1 MAKSFGKRAIKL
13 SENSELRKT
22 VSYEV
27 DILLKA
33 NMTKFK
39 ANTRRDLPRIAEKL
53 RFNRDQLTDMQ
64 AVSAVL
70 PFRVNDYVIEHL
82 IDPEDV
88 PNDPI
93 FQLTFPQR
101 GMLEEE
107 DFRRMRDLVA
117 KGATETEI
125 KLAADEIRGRLNPHP
140 AGQMQLNVPLLDG
153 EVVGGMQHKYQ
164 ETVLF
169 FPSQGQTCHAYCSY
183 CFRWAQFVGDADLKF
198 ASREANQLVNY
209 VRENPQVSRV
219 LITGGDPMVMKP
231 PVLRRYIEPLLRAN
245 LPNLHSIRIG
255 TKALAY
261 WPYRFIEGGDAD
273 DFLRLIEEVRAAGKH
288 FALMAH
294 SSHSRELEPKVAQ
307 HAVERVL
314 NAGAV
319 IRCQAPLIRKVND
332 NANVWAQL
340 WRRQVQ
346 LGMVPYYMFV
356 ERDTGAKAYF
366 EVPLV
371 RAYKVFTEA
380 YSQVAGLCR
389 TVRGPSMSAMP
400 GKVLIDGITQVAG
413 EKVFV
418 LKFLQGRDPKWA
430 NRVFFARYD
439 PTATWLSGLQPA
451 FGEEQFFFEDTMREA
466 LAESEKKA

>member
-1 MAKSFGKRAIKL
+1 
-13 SENSELRKT
+13 
-22 VSYEV
+22 
-27 DILLKA
+27 
-33 NMTKFK
+33 MTKFK
-39 ANTRRDLPRIAEKL
+39 ANTRKDLPQIAEKL
-53 RFNRDQLTDMQ
+53 RLNRDQLTDMQ

-70 PFRVNDYVIEHL
+70 PFRVNDYVIERL
-82 IDPEDV
+82 IDPESV

-101 GMLEEE
+101 GMLDEE

-117 KGATETEI
+117 KGAPEAEI

-140 AGQMQLNVPLLDG
+140 AGQMELNVPRLDG
-153 EVVGGMQHKYQ
+153 EVVAGIQHKYQ

-183 CFRWAQFVGDADLKF
+183 CFRWAQFIGDADLKF
-198 ASREANQLVNY
+198 ASREVDHLVNY
-209 VRENPQVSRV
+209 VKDNPQVSSV
-219 LITGGDPMVMKP
+219 LITGGDPMVMKT
-231 PVLRRYIEPLLRAN
+231 PVLRRYIEPLLRAK
-245 LPNLHSIRIG
+245 LPNLQSIRIG

-261 WPYRFIEGGDAD
+261 WPYRFTEGGDAD
-273 DFLRLIEEVRAAGKH
+273 DFLRLIEEVKAAGKH

-294 SSHSRELEPKVAQ
+294 SSHSRELEPKMAR

-356 ERDTGAKAYF
+356 ERNTGAKAYF
-366 EVPLV
+366 EVPLA

-380 YSQVAGLCR
+380 YSQVVGLCR

-400 GKVLIDGITQVAG
+400 GKVVVDGITQVAG

-418 LKFLQGRDPKWA
+418 LKLLQGRDPKWV
-430 NRVFFARYD
+430 NRVFFAKYD
-439 PTATWLSGLQPA
+439 PRATWLSDLQPA
-451 FGEEQFFFEDTMREA
+451 FGEERFFFEDALREA
-466 LAESEKKA
+466 LAESARRS

>member
-1 MAKSFGKRAIKL
+1 M
-13 SENSELRKT
+13 
-22 VSYEV
+22 
-27 DILLKA
+27 
-33 NMTKFK
+33 
-39 ANTRRDLPRIAEKL
+39 
-53 RFNRDQLTDMQ
+53 
-64 AVSAVL
+64 L

-209 VRENPQVSRV
+209 VRENPQVSSV
-219 LITGGDPMVMKP
+219 LITGGDPMVMKT

-261 WPYRFIEGGDAD
+261 WPYRFTEGEDAD

-288 FALMAH
+288 FALRAH
-294 SSHSRELEPKVAQ
+294 SRHSRELEPKVAQ
-307 HAVERVL
+307 HAGERVL

>member
-1 MAKSFGKRAIKL
+1 
-13 SENSELRKT
+13 
-22 VSYEV
+22 
-27 DILLKA
+27 
-33 NMTKFK
+33 MTKFK
-39 ANTRRDLPRIAEKL
+39 ANTRKDLPQIAEKL
-53 RFNRDQLTDMQ
+53 RLNRDQLTDMQ

-70 PFRVNDYVIEHL
+70 PFRVNDYVIERL
-82 IDPEDV
+82 IDPESV

-101 GMLEEE
+101 GMLDEE

-117 KGATETEI
+117 KGAPEAEI

-140 AGQMQLNVPLLDG
+140 AGQMELNVPRLDG
-153 EVVGGMQHKYQ
+153 EVVAGIQHKYQ

-183 CFRWAQFVGDADLKF
+183 CFRWAQFIGDADLKF
-198 ASREANQLVNY
+198 ASREVDHLVNY
-209 VRENPQVSRV
+209 VKDNPQVSSV
-219 LITGGDPMVMKP
+219 LITGGDPMVMKT
-231 PVLRRYIEPLLRAN
+231 PVLRRYIEPLLRAK
-245 LPNLHSIRIG
+245 LPNLQSIRIG

-261 WPYRFIEGGDAD
+261 WPYRFTEGGDAD
-273 DFLRLIEEVRAAGKH
+273 DFLRLIEEVKAAGKH

-294 SSHSRELEPKVAQ
+294 SSHSRELEPKMAR

-356 ERDTGAKAYF
+356 ERNTGAKAYF
-366 EVPLV
+366 EVPLA

-380 YSQVAGLCR
+380 YSQVVGLCR

-400 GKVLIDGITQVAG
+400 GKVVVDGITQVAG

-418 LKFLQGRDPKWA
+418 LKFLQGRDPKWV
-430 NRVFFARYD
+430 NRVFFAKYD
-439 PTATWLSGLQPA
+439 PSATWLSDLQPA
-451 FGEEQFFFEDTMREA
+451 FGGKRFFFEDALREA
-466 LAESEKKA
+466 LAESARRS

>member
-1 MAKSFGKRAIKL
+1 M
-13 SENSELRKT
+13 
-22 VSYEV
+22 
-27 DILLKA
+27 KA
-33 NMTKFK
+33 NMAKFK
-39 ANTRRDLPRIAEKL
+39 ANTRRDLPRIAERL

-209 VRENPQVSRV
+209 VRENPQVSSV
-219 LITGGDPMVMKP
+219 LITGGDPMVMKT

-307 HAVERVL
+307 LAVERVL

-319 IRCQAPLIRKVND
+319 IRSQAPLIRKVND

-366 EVPLV
+366 EVPLA

>member
-209 VRENPQVSRV
+209 VRENPQVSSV
-219 LITGGDPMVMKP
+219 LITGGDPMVMKT

>member
-1 MAKSFGKRAIKL
+1 MGGESTTREA
-13 SENSELRKT
+13 T
-22 VSYEV
+22 V
-27 DILLKA
+27 
-33 NMTKFK
+33 MMKFK

-53 RFNRDQLTDMQ
+53 RFDADQVTDML

-70 PFRVNDYVIEHL
+70 PFRVNDYVIENL
-82 IDPEDV
+82 IDPKSV

-101 GMLEEE
+101 GMLEEK
-107 DFRRMRDLVA
+107 DFLHMRDLVA
-117 KGATETEI
+117 KGASETEI
-125 KLAADEIRGRLNPHP
+125 KLSADKIRGQLNPHP

-198 ASREANQLVNY
+198 ASREASQLVDY
-209 VRENPQVSRV
+209 VRDNPQVSSV
-219 LITGGDPMVMKP
+219 LITGGDPMVMKTA
-231 PVLRRYIEPLLRAN
+231 VLRRYIEPLLRAN
-245 LPNLHSIRIG
+245 LPSLHSIRIG

-261 WPYRFIEGGDAD
+261 WPYRFTEGEDAD
-273 DFLRLIEEVRAAGKH
+273 DFLRLIGEVKAAGKH

-294 SSHSRELEPKVAQ
+294 SSHSRELEPEVARK
-307 HAVERVL
+307 AVDRVL

-340 WRRQVQ
+340 WRQQVQ

-366 EVPLV
+366 EVPLA

-389 TVRGPSMSAMP
+389 TVRGPSMSALP
-400 GKVLIDGITQVAG
+400 GKVLVDGITEVAG

-430 NRVFFARYD
+430 NRIFFAKFD
-439 PTATWLSGLQPA
+439 PNATWMSDLQPA
-451 FGEEQFFFEDTMREA
+451 FGEERFFFEDAVDEA
-466 LAESEKKA
+466 LAESARKG

>member
-1 MAKSFGKRAIKL
+1 
-13 SENSELRKT
+13 
-22 VSYEV
+22 
-27 DILLKA
+27 
-33 NMTKFK
+33 MTKFK

-107 DFRRMRDLVA
+107 DFRRMRDLVV

-209 VRENPQVSRV
+209 VRENPQVSSV
-219 LITGGDPMVMKP
+219 LITGGDPMVMKT

>member
-183 CFRWAQFVGDADLKF
+183 CFRGAQFVGDADLKF

-209 VRENPQVSRV
+209 VRENPQVSSV
-219 LITGGDPMVMKP
+219 LITGGDPMVMKT

-371 RAYKVFTEA
+371 RAYTVFTEA

-430 NRVFFARYD
+430 NRVVFARYD

>member
-1 MAKSFGKRAIKL
+1 MR
-13 SENSELRKT
+13 
-22 VSYEV
+22 
-27 DILLKA
+27 
-33 NMTKFK
+33 
-39 ANTRRDLPRIAEKL
+39 
-53 RFNRDQLTDMQ
+53 

-70 PFRVNDYVIEHL
+70 PFRVNDYVIDNL
-82 IDPEDV
+82 IDSESV

-101 GMLEEE
+101 GMLQEA
-107 DFRRMRDLVA
+107 DFRHMRDLVV
-117 KGATETEI
+117 KGASEAEI
-125 KLAADEIRGRLNPHP
+125 KLAAAEIRGRLNPHP
-140 AGQMQLNVPLLDG
+140 AGQMELNVPRLDG
-153 EVVGGMQHKYQ
+153 EMLAGIQHKYQ

-183 CFRWAQFVGDADLKF
+183 CFRWAQFIGDTDLKF
-198 ASREANQLVNY
+198 ASRETGQLVRY
-209 VRENPQVSRV
+209 VRDNPQVSSV
-219 LITGGDPMVMKP
+219 LITGGDPMVMKT
-231 PVLRRYIEPLLRAN
+231 PVLRRYIEPLLAAR

-261 WPYRFIEGGDAD
+261 WPHRFTEGEDAD
-273 DFLRLIEEVRAAGKH
+273 DFLRLVGEVKAAGKH

-294 SSHSRELEPKVAQ
+294 SSHSRELEPRVAR

-319 IRCQAPLIRKVND
+319 IRCQAPLIRKVNA

-340 WRRQVQ
+340 WRRQVR

-356 ERDTGAKAYF
+356 ERNTGARAYF
-366 EVPLV
+366 EVPLA

-400 GKVLIDGITQVAG
+400 GKVLVDGIPEVAG

-418 LKFLQGRDPKWA
+418 LKFLQGREPGWA
-430 NRVFFARYD
+430 NRLFFAKYD
-439 PTATWLSGLQPA
+439 SKATWLSELQPA
-451 FGEEQFFFEDTMREA
+451 FGGERFFFEDAMEAA
-466 LAESEKKA
+466 LAESVREG

>member
-1 MAKSFGKRAIKL
+1 
-13 SENSELRKT
+13 
-22 VSYEV
+22 
-27 DILLKA
+27 
-33 NMTKFK
+33 MTKFK
-39 ANTRRDLPRIAEKL
+39 ANTRKDLPQIAEKL
-53 RFNRDQLTDMQ
+53 RLNRDQLTDMQ

-70 PFRVNDYVIEHL
+70 PFRVNDYVIERL
-82 IDPEDV
+82 IDPESV

-101 GMLEEE
+101 GMLDEE

-117 KGATETEI
+117 KGAPEAEI

-140 AGQMQLNVPLLDG
+140 AGQMELNVPRLDG
-153 EVVGGMQHKYQ
+153 EVVAGIQHKYQ

-183 CFRWAQFVGDADLKF
+183 CFRWAQFIGDADLKF
-198 ASREANQLVNY
+198 ASREVDHLVNY
-209 VRENPQVSRV
+209 VKDNPQVSSV
-219 LITGGDPMVMKP
+219 LITGGDPMVMKT
-231 PVLRRYIEPLLRAN
+231 PVLRRYIEPLLRAK
-245 LPNLHSIRIG
+245 LPNLQSIRIG

-261 WPYRFIEGGDAD
+261 WPYRFTEGGDAD
-273 DFLRLIEEVRAAGKH
+273 DFLRLIEEVKAAGKH

-294 SSHSRELEPKVAQ
+294 SSHSRELEPKMAR

-340 WRRQVQ
+340 WRQQVQ

-356 ERDTGAKAYF
+356 ERNTGAKAYF
-366 EVPLV
+366 EVPLA

-380 YSQVAGLCR
+380 YSQVVGLCR

-400 GKVLIDGITQVAG
+400 GKVVVDGITQVAG

-430 NRVFFARYD
+430 NRVFFAKYD
-439 PTATWLSGLQPA
+439 PKATWLSDLQPA
-451 FGEEQFFFEDTMREA
+451 FGEERFFFEAAVEEA
-466 LAESEKKA
+466 LSESARKG

>member
-1 MAKSFGKRAIKL
+1 MGGESTTREA
-13 SENSELRKT
+13 T
-22 VSYEV
+22 V
-27 DILLKA
+27 
-33 NMTKFK
+33 MMKFQ

-53 RFNRDQLTDMQ
+53 RFDADQVTDML

-70 PFRVNDYVIEHL
+70 PFRVNDYVIENL
-82 IDPEDV
+82 IDPKSV

-101 GMLEEE
+101 GMLEEK
-107 DFRRMRDLVA
+107 DFLHMRDLVA
-117 KGATETEI
+117 KGASETEI
-125 KLAADEIRGRLNPHP
+125 KLSADKIRGQLNPHP

-198 ASREANQLVNY
+198 ASREASQLVGY
-209 VRENPQVSRV
+209 VRDNPQVSSV
-219 LITGGDPMVMKP
+219 LITGGDPMVMKTA
-231 PVLRRYIEPLLRAN
+231 VLRRYIEPLLRAN
-245 LPNLHSIRIG
+245 LPSLHSIRIG

-261 WPYRFIEGGDAD
+261 WPYRFTEGEDAD
-273 DFLRLIEEVRAAGKH
+273 DFLRLIGEVKAAGKH

-294 SSHSRELEPKVAQ
+294 SSHSRELEPEVARK
-307 HAVERVL
+307 AVDRVL

-340 WRRQVQ
+340 WRQQVQ

-366 EVPLV
+366 EVPLA

-389 TVRGPSMSAMP
+389 TVRGPSMSALP
-400 GKVLIDGITQVAG
+400 GKVLVDGITEVAG

-430 NRVFFARYD
+430 NRIFFAKYD
-439 PTATWLSGLQPA
+439 PKATWMSDLQPA
-451 FGEEQFFFEDTMREA
+451 FGEERFFFEAAVDEA
-466 LAESEKKA
+466 LAESARKG

>member
-1 MAKSFGKRAIKL
+1 LAKSFGKRAIKL

-22 VSYEV
+22 VSYGV

-209 VRENPQVSRV
+209 VRENPQVSSV
-219 LITGGDPMVMKP
+219 LITGGDPMVMKT

>member
-1 MAKSFGKRAIKL
+1 
-13 SENSELRKT
+13 
-22 VSYEV
+22 
-27 DILLKA
+27 
-33 NMTKFK
+33 MTKFK
-39 ANTRRDLPRIAEKL
+39 ANTRKDLPQIAEKL
-53 RFNRDQLTDMQ
+53 RLNRDQLTDMQ

-70 PFRVNDYVIEHL
+70 PFRVNDYVIERL
-82 IDPEDV
+82 IDPESV

-101 GMLEEE
+101 GMLDEE

-117 KGATETEI
+117 KGAPEAEI

-140 AGQMQLNVPLLDG
+140 AGQMELNVPRLDG
-153 EVVGGMQHKYQ
+153 EVVAGIQHKYQ

-183 CFRWAQFVGDADLKF
+183 CFRWAQFIGDADLKF
-198 ASREANQLVNY
+198 ASREVDHLVNY
-209 VRENPQVSRV
+209 MKDNPQVSSV
-219 LITGGDPMVMKP
+219 LITGGDPMVMKT
-231 PVLRRYIEPLLRAN
+231 PVLRRYIEPLLRAK
-245 LPNLHSIRIG
+245 LPNLQSIRIG

-261 WPYRFIEGGDAD
+261 WPYRFTEGGDAD
-273 DFLRLIEEVRAAGKH
+273 DFLRLIEEVKAAGKH

-294 SSHSRELEPKVAQ
+294 SSHSRELEPKMAR

-356 ERDTGAKAYF
+356 ERNTGAKAYF
-366 EVPLV
+366 EVPLA

-380 YSQVAGLCR
+380 YSQVVGLCR

-400 GKVLIDGITQVAG
+400 GKVVVDGITQVAG

-418 LKFLQGRDPKWA
+418 LKLLQGRDPKWV
-430 NRVFFARYD
+430 NRVFFAKYD
-439 PTATWLSGLQPA
+439 PRATWLSDLQPA
-451 FGEEQFFFEDTMREA
+451 FGGERFFFEDALREA
-466 LAESEKKA
+466 LAESARRS

>member
-209 VRENPQVSRV
+209 VRENPQVSSV
-219 LITGGDPMVMKP
+219 LITGGDPMVMKT

-418 LKFLQGRDPKWA
+418 LKFLQGRDPKWS

>member
-82 IDPEDV
+82 IDPEAV

-209 VRENPQVSRV
+209 VRENPQVSSV
-219 LITGGDPMVMKP
+219 LITGGDPMVMKT

>member
-1 MAKSFGKRAIKL
+1 MGGESTTREA
-13 SENSELRKT
+13 T
-22 VSYEV
+22 V
-27 DILLKA
+27 I
-33 NMTKFK
+33 MKFK

-53 RFNRDQLTDMQ
+53 RFDADQVTDML

-70 PFRVNDYVIEHL
+70 PFRVNDYVIENL
-82 IDPEDV
+82 IDPKSV

-101 GMLEEE
+101 GMLEEK
-107 DFRRMRDLVA
+107 DFLHMRDLVA
-117 KGATETEI
+117 KGASETEI
-125 KLAADEIRGRLNPHP
+125 KLSADKIRGQLNPHP

-198 ASREANQLVNY
+198 ASREASQLVGY
-209 VRENPQVSRV
+209 VRDNPQVSSV
-219 LITGGDPMVMKP
+219 LITGGDPMVMKTA
-231 PVLRRYIEPLLRAN
+231 VLRRYIEPLLRAN
-245 LPNLHSIRIG
+245 LPSLHSIRIG

-261 WPYRFIEGGDAD
+261 WPYRFTEGEDAD
-273 DFLRLIEEVRAAGKH
+273 DFLRLIGEVKAAGKH

-294 SSHSRELEPKVAQ
+294 SSHSRELEPEVARK
-307 HAVERVL
+307 AVDRVL

-340 WRRQVQ
+340 WRQQVQ

-366 EVPLV
+366 EVPLA

-389 TVRGPSMSAMP
+389 TVRGPSMSALP
-400 GKVLIDGITQVAG
+400 GKVLVDGITEVAG

-418 LKFLQGRDPKWA
+418 LKFLQGRDPMWA
-430 NRVFFARYD
+430 NRVFFAQYD
-439 PTATWLSGLQPA
+439 PKATWLTDLKPA
-451 FGEEQFFFEDTMREA
+451 FGEERFFYESAMEEA
-466 LAESEKKA
+466 LAESARKG

>member
-1 MAKSFGKRAIKL
+1 MGGESTTREA
-13 SENSELRKT
+13 T
-22 VSYEV
+22 V
-27 DILLKA
+27 
-33 NMTKFK
+33 MMKFK

-53 RFNRDQLTDMQ
+53 RFDADQVTDML

-70 PFRVNDYVIEHL
+70 PFRVNDYVIENL
-82 IDPEDV
+82 IDPKSV

-101 GMLEEE
+101 GMLEEK
-107 DFRRMRDLVA
+107 DFLHMRDLVA
-117 KGATETEI
+117 KGASETEI
-125 KLAADEIRGRLNPHP
+125 KLSADKIRGQLNPHP

-153 EVVGGMQHKYQ
+153 EVVDGMQHKYQ

-198 ASREANQLVNY
+198 ASREASKLVDY
-209 VRENPQVSRV
+209 VRDNPQVSSV
-219 LITGGDPMVMKP
+219 LITGGDPMVMKTA
-231 PVLRRYIEPLLRAN
+231 VLRRYIEPLLRAN
-245 LPNLHSIRIG
+245 LPSLHSIRIG

-261 WPYRFIEGGDAD
+261 WPYRFAEGEDAD
-273 DFLRLIEEVRAAGKH
+273 DFLRLIGEVKAAGKH

-294 SSHSRELEPKVAQ
+294 SSHSRELEPEVARK
-307 HAVERVL
+307 AVDRVL

-340 WRRQVQ
+340 WRQQVQ

-366 EVPLV
+366 EVPLA

-389 TVRGPSMSAMP
+389 TVRGPSMSALP
-400 GKVLIDGITQVAG
+400 GKVLVDGITEVAG

-430 NRVFFARYD
+430 NRIFFAKYD
-439 PTATWLSGLQPA
+439 PKATWMSDLQPA
-451 FGEEQFFFEDTMREA
+451 FGEERFFFEAAVDEA
-466 LAESEKKA
+466 LAESARKG

>member
-1 MAKSFGKRAIKL
+1 
-13 SENSELRKT
+13 
-22 VSYEV
+22 
-27 DILLKA
+27 
-33 NMTKFK
+33 MTKFK
-39 ANTRRDLPRIAEKL
+39 ANTRKDLPQIAEKL
-53 RFNRDQLTDMQ
+53 RLNRDQLTDMQ

-70 PFRVNDYVIEHL
+70 PFRVNDYVIERL
-82 IDPEDV
+82 IDPESV

-101 GMLEEE
+101 GMLDEE
-107 DFRRMRDLVA
+107 DFRRMQDLVA
-117 KGATETEI
+117 KGAPEAEI

-140 AGQMQLNVPLLDG
+140 AGQMELNVPRLDG
-153 EVVGGMQHKYQ
+153 EVVAGIQHKYQ

-183 CFRWAQFVGDADLKF
+183 CFRWAQFIGDADLKF
-198 ASREANQLVNY
+198 ASREVDHLVNY
-209 VRENPQVSRV
+209 VKDNPQVSSV
-219 LITGGDPMVMKP
+219 LITGGDPMVMKT
-231 PVLRRYIEPLLRAN
+231 PVLRRYIEPLLRAK
-245 LPNLHSIRIG
+245 LPNLQSIRIG

-261 WPYRFIEGGDAD
+261 WPYRFTEGGDAD
-273 DFLRLIEEVRAAGKH
+273 DFLRLIEEVKAAGKH

-294 SSHSRELEPKVAQ
+294 SSHSRELEPKMAR

-356 ERDTGAKAYF
+356 ERNTGAKAYF
-366 EVPLV
+366 EVPLA

-380 YSQVAGLCR
+380 YSQVVGLCR

-400 GKVLIDGITQVAG
+400 GKVVVDGITQVAG

-418 LKFLQGRDPKWA
+418 LKLLQGRDPKWV
-430 NRVFFARYD
+430 NRVFFAKYD
-439 PTATWLSGLQPA
+439 PRATWLSDFQPA
-451 FGEEQFFFEDTMREA
+451 FGEERFFFEDALREA
-466 LAESEKKA
+466 LAESARRS

>member
-22 VSYEV
+22 VSYGV

-70 PFRVNDYVIEHL
+70 PFRDNDYVIEHL

-209 VRENPQVSRV
+209 VRENPQVSSV
-219 LITGGDPMVMKP
+219 LITGGDPMVMKT

-430 NRVFFARYD
+430 NRVFFARFD